1 MSASSKTNKS
11 MFLTIEDYKA
21 VVDNKTL
28 EVINQSDPANLA
40 RAEGY
45 AIDEISGY
53 LRAARSNRTGIR
65 PYDVVA
71 AFAKTGAARN
81 RQLVMYTVDVA
92 LYHLVAWLPQRIGF
106 EIREIRYN
114 QAVEWLKSV
123 QAGKVLLDL
132 ELIAEDDPDDAGN
145 SIRWGSWGKNRY
157 EY

>member
-1 MSASSKTNKS
+1 

-28 EVINQSDPANLA
+28 DVINQSDPANLD

-53 LRAARSNRTGIR
+53 LRAAESSKTGIR

-71 AFAKTGAARN
+71 AFAKTGVDRN
-81 RQLVMYTVDVA
+81 RQLVMYTCDVA
-92 LYHLVAWLPQRIGF
+92 LYHLIAWLPQRIGF
-106 EIREIRYN
+106 EIREIRYKR
-114 QAVEWLKSV
+114 AIEWLESV
-123 QAGKVLLDL
+123 QSGKVILDIP
-132 ELIAEDDPDDAGN
+132 LIPEDNPEDAGN
-145 SIRWGSWGKNRY
+145 NIKWGSWGKNTY